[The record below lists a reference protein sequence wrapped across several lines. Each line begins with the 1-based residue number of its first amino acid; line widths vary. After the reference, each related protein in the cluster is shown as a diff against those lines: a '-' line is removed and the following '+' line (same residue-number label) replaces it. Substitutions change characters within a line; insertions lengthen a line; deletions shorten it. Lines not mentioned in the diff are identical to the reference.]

1 MKNLLELSKSKNH
14 VHAVHTVCIVPDFK
28 VSTMKKFLELMYT
41 GTTLLENR
49 SELSD
54 LDSLSKLVTGYPVLK
69 WNVTV
74 SSPTSGDGGE
84 PSDVTAT
91 ALSSN
96 VDPPMCENDADSIGI
111 VEESIQFSGDVVV
124 GENGGRLRV
133 PVGKKRSDGFVGNCK
148 PRKKSRAVKNF
159 ESETYFCDVSL
170 TPVEVQPVQVPTL

>member
-1 MKNLLELSKSKNH
+1 MKNLLELSKSKTH
-14 VHAVHTVCIVPDFK
+14 VHAVHTVCIVPDFR
-28 VSTMKKFLELMYT
+28 VATMKKFLELMYT

-74 SSPTSGDGGE
+74 SSPTSGDG
-84 PSDVTAT
+84 
-91 ALSSN
+91 
-96 VDPPMCENDADSIGI
+96 
-111 VEESIQFSGDVVV
+111 
-124 GENGGRLRV
+124 ENGGRLRV
-133 PVGKKRSDGFVGNCK
+133 PVGKKRSDGFVGNSK

-170 TPVEVQPVQVPTL
+170 TPVEVQPVQVPTLKKTAFVVTDGGAKVS